1 MIRLTALYF
10 SPWRWP
16 ADRRLRYALAFL
28 LLGLLS
34 TILAA
39 CGQRIEAGATATA
52 AADAPL
58 VVDLP
63 ALYLDY
69 DLAGT
74 AMIGSVR
81 AADLGPAFG
90 VDLSRLNLSPAAIA
104 QLQAA
109 NLQHIQL
116 SNTPAGLLVF
126 VNGRRTP
133 SVVWDDATLPITATM
148 VADLAPSVPLLG
160 QVAPLVTQLG
170 GGVVVRFPLAAGATP
185 IAPQLPAA
193 TTQLAAAQQTQAE
206 YLAIVGAPPPL
217 TVTVDYQL
225 DGSWVVDGLS
235 GAAWEAAMPVPWTRL
250 NLSPAVVQGAH
261 AAGIATLVLTSN
273 QQGLLM
279 TVNGQPLP
287 PLSWA
292 NGELENLVILA
303 AESGLLA
310 RVLGDNPH
318 TEHLLATIEGLLPI
332 VAATPVE
339 LRVNFP
345 AP

>member
-1 MIRLTALYF
+1 MIRLAALYF
-10 SPWRWP
+10 SPWRWL

-28 LLGLLS
+28 LLGLLP

-39 CGQRIEAGATATA
+39 CGQRIDAGATATA

-81 AADLGPAFG
+81 AADLGPALG
-90 VDLSRLNLSPAAIA
+90 VDLSRLNLSPTAIA

-126 VNGRRTP
+126 VNGRRAP
-133 SVVWDDATLPITATM
+133 SVVWADATLPTTATT
-148 VADLAPSVPLLG
+148 LAALGPNTQLLREI
-160 QVAPLVTQLG
+160 APLASKLG
-170 GGVVVRFPLAAGATP
+170 GGIVVRFPLA
-185 IAPQLPAA
+185 PAA
-193 TTQLAAAQQTQAE
+193 TPLVLDEADGAARLRATQQTQAE
-206 YLAIVGAPPPL
+206 YLAIVGSPPPL

-250 NLSPAVVQGAH
+250 NLSPAVVQRAR

-287 PLSWA
+287 HITWA

-303 AESGLLA
+303 AENGLLA
-310 RVLGDNPH
+310 RALGDNPH
-318 TEHLLATIEGLLPI
+318 TDSLLATIEGLLPI
-332 VAATPVE
+332 VVATPIE

-345 AP
+345 L